1 MPILLFCWLVRAC
14 SDALPLCFDG
24 SKVWNTFVLSK
35 QKKIKNIRVKEFLDA
50 QQNDKKFKPVA
61 FLLYSTSHLNEVNLM
76 LAGSAFKGKSSKNH
90 ITIY

>member
-1 MPILLFCWLVRAC
+1 MPYPYVSMALKYGILL
-14 SDALPLCFDG
+14 CFP
-24 SKVWNTFVLSK
+24 SK
-35 QKKIKNIRVKEFLDA
+35 KKKKNIRVKEFLDA

>member
-1 MPILLFCWLVRAC
+1 MPYPYV
-14 SDALPLCFDG
+14 SMHDG